1 MTSHVTPLPRTP
13 EEVLRAGWED
23 GAGDQITPA
32 IRRRWEACGRPGH
45 LANLARRQDEPLD
58 AA

>member
-1 MTSHVTPLPRTP
+1 MSTTLPRTP
-13 EEVLRAGWED
+13 EEALAAGWED
-23 GAGDQITPA
+23 GAADQVTPE
-32 IRRRWEACGRPGH
+32 IRRRWEACGLPVH